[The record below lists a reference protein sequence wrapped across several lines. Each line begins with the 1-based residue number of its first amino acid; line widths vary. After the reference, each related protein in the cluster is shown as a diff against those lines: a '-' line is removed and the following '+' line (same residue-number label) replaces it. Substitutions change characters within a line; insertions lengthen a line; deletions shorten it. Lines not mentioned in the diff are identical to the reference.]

1 MSLINR
7 YFKNINF
14 FDILNIVN
22 TNFNREAGGYK
33 MNLKEKFRHVLN
45 FPKEGIDFI
54 DITTVLQDKD
64 AFRYAIDSLVELVK
78 DLDFDLIVGPE
89 SRGFIFGAPV
99 AYVLNKGLVLV
110 RKKGKLPYK
119 TVSVEYELEYGKDVL
134 EMHIDA
140 IQPGQKVV
148 IIDDLLATGGTTLSN
163 IKLVEKLGGKVVGI
177 AYLVELTYLNGRE
190 NLKGYDVRSV
200 VQFESSLI

>member
-1 MSLINR
+1 
-7 YFKNINF
+7 
-14 FDILNIVN
+14 
-22 TNFNREAGGYK
+22 

-64 AFRYAIDSLVELVK
+64 AFKYAIDSLVDLVK
-78 DLDFDLIVGPE
+78 DLDFELIVGPE

-140 IQPGQKVV
+140 IKPGQKVV

-163 IKLVEKLGGKVVGI
+163 IKLIEKLGGEVVGI
-177 AYLVELTYLNGRE
+177 AYLVELTYLGGRE